1 MYMSTKQAAL
11 QWGISERRVRILC
24 SEGRI
29 DGVIRSGWAWNIP
42 LDAAKP
48 SDGRQLRHLKN
59 MDMRIGTMNFSSLEI
74 RKQEFLVNQ
83 KDEQHFML
91 MFRNS
96 VFRFVLGVFACED
109 LEMGNEDLALL
120 FSGCFSPSVSFDTQL
135 LALNARSVLVRF
147 AQECGLGPGY
157 KTVQTTPFY
166 TERSLFQLYRSLL
179 QGIDDE
185 AALMYR
191 KLEPV
196 EMENEDT
203 GLPIATR
210 MEILLRQYEMDW
222 KTLHP
227 MVRSLFLF
235 GELLRIRPFGRY
247 DVVFA
252 SLALAGEL
260 LASGFPPAFVDINQ
274 VNEFKA
280 SLMLTRTRGNYQN
293 TMRMLEQSLHH
304 EIALY
309 SRKENTNEI

>member
-11 QWGISERRVRILC
+11 QWDISERRVRILC

-42 LDAAKP
+42 LDATKP

-59 MDMRIGTMNFSSLEI
+59 VDMRIGALNLSSLEAT
-74 RKQEFLVNQ
+74 KAEFLANPIDGQ
-83 KDEQHFML
+83 LLKRIY
-91 MFRNS
+91 RNS
-96 VFRFVLGVFACED
+96 IFRFVLGTFACD
-109 LEMGNEDLALL
+109 NLEMENEDLALL
-120 FSGCFSPSVSFDTQL
+120 FSGCFSPSVSFDTQV
-135 LALNARSVLVRF
+135 LALNARAILVRIS
-147 AQECGLGPGY
+147 QETGLGPAY
-157 KTVQTTPFY
+157 NNVQAKPFF
-166 TERSLFQLYRSLL
+166 TEKSLAQLYRTLL

-185 AALMYR
+185 ASLSYR
-191 KLEPV
+191 ELETS
-196 EMENEDT
+196 EMENDQQL
-203 GLPIATR
+203 LPIATK
-210 MEILLRQYEMDW
+210 MEILMRQYEMDW
-222 KTLHP
+222 KALHP
-227 MVRSLFLF
+227 LVRSLFLF

-260 LASGFPPAFVDINQ
+260 LASGFPPAFVDAHQ

-293 TMRMLEQSLHH
+293 TVRMLEQSLHH

-309 SRKENTNEI
+309 TRREILS

>member
-42 LDAAKP
+42 LDATKP
-48 SDGRQLRHLKN
+48 TDGRQLRHLKN
-59 MDMRIGTMNFSSLEI
+59 VDMRIGVMNFSSLEEARRAMLI
-74 RKQEFLVNQ
+74 HQ
-83 KDEQHFML
+83 KDEEQVML
-91 MFRNS
+91 IFRNS
-96 VFRFVLGVFACED
+96 IFRFVLSTFACEN
-109 LEMGNEDLALL
+109 LEMGNEELALL
-120 FSGCFSPSVSFDTQL
+120 FSGCFSPSISFDTQL
-135 LALNARSVLVRF
+135 LALNVRSILMRF
-147 AQECGLGPGY
+147 SQDTGLGPAY
-157 KTVQTTPFY
+157 RKVQANPFF
-166 TERSLFQLYRSLL
+166 TEKSLIQLYQTLL

-185 AALMYR
+185 AALHYR
-191 KLEPV
+191 NPSPS
-196 EMENEDT
+196 EMEKES
-203 GLPIATR
+203 LPIATR

-222 KTLHP
+222 KALHP
-227 MVRSLFLF
+227 LVRSLFLF

-260 LASGFPPAFVDINQ
+260 LASGFPPAFVDVRQ

-280 SLMLTRTRGNYQN
+280 SLSLTRTRGNYQN
-293 TMRMLEQSLHH
+293 TVRMLEQSLHH

-309 SRKENTNEI
+309 SRKEHTNEI

>member
-1 MYMSTKQAAL
+1 MYISTKQAAL

-42 LDAAKP
+42 QDATKP
-48 SDGRQLRHLKN
+48 TDGRQLRHLKN
-59 MDMRIGTMNFSSLEI
+59 MDMRTGIMNFSSLESS
-74 RKQEFLVNQ
+74 KDEFLSSK
-83 KDEQHFML
+83 KDEHHVMRI
-91 MFRNS
+91 FRNS
-96 VFRFVLGVFACED
+96 VFRFVLSTFACEE
-109 LEMGNEDLALL
+109 LEMDNENLALL
-120 FSGCFSPSVSFDTQL
+120 YSGCFSPSISFDTQL
-135 LALNARSVLVRF
+135 LALNVRSLLVRF
-147 AQECGLGPGY
+147 ALGSGLGPGY
-157 KTVQTTPFY
+157 KKVQTTPLF
-166 TERSLFQLYRSLL
+166 TEKGLIQLYQSLL

-185 AALMYR
+185 TALSYR
-191 KLEPV
+191 ELDPS
-196 EMENEDT
+196 EMEKDEP
-203 GLPIATR
+203 GLPIATK

-222 KTLHP
+222 KALHP
-227 MVRSLFLF
+227 LVRSLFLF

-260 LASGFPPAFVDINQ
+260 LASGFPPAFVDVPQ

-293 TMRMLEQSLHH
+293 TLRMLEQSLHH

-309 SRKENTNEI
+309 CVGDD

>member
-59 MDMRIGTMNFSSLEI
+59 VDMRTGVMNLSSLEAI
-74 RKQEFLVNQ
+74 KGEFLSNQ
-83 KDEQHFML
+83 KDEQLL
-91 MFRNS
+91 MRIFRNS
-96 VFRFVLGVFACED
+96 IFRFILGTFACED

-135 LALNARSVLVRF
+135 LALNARSILMRF
-147 AQECGLGPGY
+147 SQESGLGPGY
-157 KTVQTTPFY
+157 KMTQPIPYF
-166 TERSLFQLYRSLL
+166 TESRLIVLYRSLL

-185 AALMYR
+185 AGLSYR
-191 KLEPV
+191 DLEPS
-196 EMENEDT
+196 EMEKDEQL
-203 GLPIATR
+203 LPIATR

-222 KTLHP
+222 KALHP
-227 MVRSLFLF
+227 LVRSLFLF

-247 DVVFA
+247 DGVFA
-252 SLALAGEL
+252 ALALSGEL
-260 LASGFPPAFVDINQ
+260 LASGFPPAFVDVHQ

-293 TMRMLEQSLHH
+293 TVRMLEQSLHH

-309 SRKENTNEI
+309 SRKENI

>member
-1 MYMSTKQAAL
+1 MYMSTRQAAL

-59 MDMRIGTMNFSSLEI
+59 VDMRTGVMKLPSLEAS
-74 RKQEFLVNQ
+74 KGEFLSNQ
-83 KDEQHFML
+83 KDEQLL
-91 MFRNS
+91 MRIFRNS
-96 VFRFVLGVFACED
+96 IFRFILGTFACED

-135 LALNARSVLVRF
+135 LALNARSILMRF
-147 AQECGLGPGY
+147 SQESGLGPGY
-157 KTVQTTPFY
+157 KMTQPIPYF
-166 TERSLFQLYRSLL
+166 TESRLIVLYRSLL

-185 AALMYR
+185 AGLSYR
-191 KLEPV
+191 DLEPS
-196 EMENEDT
+196 EMEKDEQL
-203 GLPIATR
+203 LPIATR

-222 KTLHP
+222 KALHP
-227 MVRSLFLF
+227 LVRSLFLF

-252 SLALAGEL
+252 SLALSGEL
-260 LASGFPPAFVDINQ
+260 LASGFPPAFVDVHQ

-293 TMRMLEQSLHH
+293 TVRMLEQSLHH

-309 SRKENTNEI
+309 SRMENI

>member
-48 SDGRQLRHLKN
+48 TDGRQLRHLKN
-59 MDMRIGTMNFSSLEI
+59 MDMRIGTMNFSSLETI
-74 RKQEFLVNQ
+74 RDEFLSNQ
-83 KDEQHFML
+83 KDEQHL
-91 MFRNS
+91 MRIFRNS
-96 VFRFVLGVFACED
+96 IFRFVLGTFACED

-120 FSGCFSPSVSFDTQL
+120 FSGCFSSSVSFDTQL
-135 LALNARSVLVRF
+135 LALNVRSLLVHF
-147 AQECGLGPGY
+147 AQDSGLGPGY
-157 KTVQTTPFY
+157 KKVQPNPFF
-166 TERSLFQLYRSLL
+166 TEKALIQLYKSLL

-185 AALMYR
+185 AALSYR
-191 KLEPV
+191 DLEPS
-196 EMENEDT
+196 EMEREEQS
-203 GLPIATR
+203 LAVATR

-222 KTLHP
+222 KALHP
-227 MVRSLFLF
+227 LVRSLFLF

-260 LASGFPPAFVDINQ
+260 LASGFPPAFVDVHQ

-293 TMRMLEQSLHH
+293 TVRMLEQSLHH

-309 SRKENTNEI
+309 SRKESS

>member
-42 LDAAKP
+42 LDAEKP

-59 MDMRIGTMNFSSLEI
+59 VDMRIGILNLSSLEAA
-74 RKQEFLVNQ
+74 KADFLADQ
-83 KDEQHFML
+83 KNELLL
-91 MFRNS
+91 MRIYRNS
-96 VFRFVLGVFACED
+96 IFRFVLGTFACEN

-120 FSGCFSPSVSFDTQL
+120 YSGCFSPSVSFETQV
-135 LALNARSVLVRF
+135 LALNARALLLRF
-147 AQECGLGPGY
+147 SQECGLGSGY
-157 KTVQTTPFY
+157 KTAQPTPFF
-166 TERSLFQLYRSLL
+166 TESRLIQLYRSLL

-185 AALMYR
+185 AALKYR
-191 KLEPV
+191 DLDPSEIEKE
-196 EMENEDT
+196 EQI
-203 GLPIATR
+203 LPIATR

-222 KTLHP
+222 KALHP
-227 MVRSLFLF
+227 LVRSLFLF

-252 SLALAGEL
+252 SLALSGEL
-260 LASGFPPAFVDINQ
+260 LASGFPPAFVDVQQ
-274 VNEFKA
+274 VDEFKA

-293 TMRMLEQSLHH
+293 TVRMLEQSLHL
-304 EIALY
+304 EFALY
-309 SRKENTNEI
+309 MRKENIS

>member
-11 QWGISERRVRILC
+11 TWGISERRVRILC

-42 LDAAKP
+42 LDASKP

-59 MDMRIGTMNFSSLEI
+59 VDMRIGAMNFSSLESI
-74 RKQEFLVNQ
+74 RDELLSVE
-83 KDEQHFML
+83 KDEQHL
-91 MFRNS
+91 KRIFRNS
-96 VFRFVLGVFACED
+96 IFRFVLGTFAFEN

-120 FSGCFSPSVSFDTQL
+120 YSGCFSPSVSFDTQL
-135 LALNARSVLVRF
+135 LALNVRSLLIRF
-147 AQECGLGPGY
+147 AQGSGLGPGY
-157 KTVQTTPFY
+157 KRGQATSFF
-166 TERSLFQLYRSLL
+166 TERGLIQLYQSLL

-185 AALMYR
+185 AALSYR
-191 KLEPV
+191 EP
-196 EMENEDT
+196 ESSDTKKDEDA
-203 GLPIATR
+203 LPIATR
-210 MEILLRQYEMDW
+210 MEILIRQYEMDW
-222 KTLHP
+222 KALHP
-227 MVRSLFLF
+227 LVRSLFLF

-247 DVVFA
+247 DAVFA

-260 LASGFPPAFVDINQ
+260 LASGFPPAFVDVHQ

-293 TMRMLEQSLHH
+293 TVRMLDQSLHH

-309 SRKENTNEI
+309 LRKENT

>member
-11 QWGISERRVRILC
+11 LWDISERRVRILC

-42 LDAAKP
+42 LDATKP

-59 MDMRIGTMNFSSLEI
+59 VDMRTGVMNLSSLEAS
-74 RKQEFLVNQ
+74 KGEFLSNPIDGQLLVRI
-83 KDEQHFML
+83 
-91 MFRNS
+91 FRNS
-96 VFRFVLGVFACED
+96 IFRFVLGTFACD
-109 LEMGNEDLALL
+109 NLEMGNEELALL
-120 FSGCFSPSVSFDTQL
+120 YSGCFSPSVSFDTQV
-135 LALNARSVLVRF
+135 LALNARALLLRF
-147 AQECGLGPGY
+147 FQDCGLGPSY
-157 KTVQTTPFY
+157 KMTQPNPYF
-166 TERSLFQLYRSLL
+166 TEGRLIQMYRTLL

-185 AALMYR
+185 AALSYR
-191 KLEPV
+191 ELESF
-196 EMENEDT
+196 ETEGEQQM
-203 GLPIATR
+203 LPIATR

-222 KTLHP
+222 KALHP
-227 MVRSLFLF
+227 LVRSLFLF

-260 LASGFPPAFVDINQ
+260 LASGFPPAFVDVSQ

-280 SLMLTRTRGNYQN
+280 ALALTRTRGNYQN
-293 TMRMLEQSLHH
+293 TVRMLEQSLHR

-309 SRKENTNEI
+309 SRKENIL